1 MDKYLKSHIK
11 LIEDKL
17 KKPEKGIDWR
27 DLLEFHRARIGFLQH
42 ERLIHLLITLF
53 FGLLFILLVLAVL
66 AFGSVWLTL
75 LVSLVAIMLVAYVWH
90 YYLLENGVQKLY
102 LLDGEICKKIKN

>member
-1 MDKYLKSHIK
+1 
-11 LIEDKL
+11 
-17 KKPEKGIDWR
+17 
-27 DLLEFHRARIGFLQH
+27 
-42 ERLIHLLITLF
+42 
-53 FGLLFILLVLAVL
+53 LLVLAVL